1 VSYNKVRTREGGNI
15 PLASVQPT
23 VLAARRL
30 VEKCLNILLA
40 VMCEHTKIMENL
52 GGNYHSR
59 VLVLLDFETRVIVPQ
74 RSAQSLSVL
83 CHGHSP
89 CYISQSLNKYV
100 TLSLK

>member
-15 PLASVQPT
+15 PLASVQSSWLLD
-23 VLAARRL
+23 VL
-30 VEKCLNILLA
+30 EKCLNILLA
-40 VMCEHTKIMENL
+40 VTWEHTKIMENL
-52 GGNYHSR
+52 GVNYHSR
-59 VLVLLDFETRVIVPQ
+59 VLVLLDFGTRVIVPQ

-89 CYISQSLNKYV
+89 GYISQSLNKHV